1 MANVA
6 TPMAKMS
13 DSQRIGAASKP
24 LAMKIMPVRADTYG
38 NCISDMRL
46 SSRVD
51 DFMVD
56 GLFSVMKNLIRKAQS
71 MIIPSE
77 ADTYSTTGWSTSPMA
92 MNGMVANAVVDNA
105 SEYASLLEIVFIAYG
120 SCVYG

>member
-51 DFMVD
+51 DFIVD
-56 GLFSVMKNLIRKAQS
+56 GLFRVMKNLIRKAQS
-71 MIIPSE
+71 MSMPRE
-77 ADTYSTTGWSTSPMA
+77 AETYNTMGWSTSPMA
-92 MNGMVANAVVDNA
+92 MNGMVANMAVDKA
-105 SEYASLLEIVFIAYG
+105 SAYESLLEINFILII
-120 SCVYG
+120 